1 MSAPATFPAF
11 DINVTLLSQYAN
23 SPVITTLMQD
33 FGAYFDPTANL
44 TQFYNLYW
52 NIDTA
57 QGAGLDIWG
66 RILDVSRIVPI
77 PGTTG
82 AFGFDNPDRPPD
94 WQNWGGGP
102 FFAGD
107 LVGNS
112 FRLNDPSYRTLLLT
126 KALANI
132 VTTTAPALNALV
144 RNLFPGRGRCY
155 TLDLGGMAMRYV
167 FEFGLTSIEY
177 AILAYSGVLPH
188 PAGVAVS
195 ILVIPASSNFGFKE
209 ALPGAKPF
217 GYGVFYLPGASP

>member
-1 MSAPATFPAF
+1 MSAPATFPSF
-11 DINVTLLSQYAN
+11 DVNVTLLSQYAN

-33 FGAYFDPTANL
+33 FGEYFDPTANL
-44 TQFYNLYW
+44 TSFYNLYW

-57 QGAGLDIWG
+57 AGAGLDTWG
-66 RILDVSRIVPI
+66 RILGVSRIVPI
-77 PGTTG
+77 PGTTNS
-82 AFGFDNPDRPPD
+82 FGFDNPDRPPD

-112 FRLNDPSYRTLLLT
+112 FPLNDPSYRTLLLT

-188 PAGVAVS
+188 PAGVTVS
-195 ILVIPASSNFGFKE
+195 ILVIPATSNFGFEE
-209 ALPGAKPF
+209 ALPGSKPF
-217 GYGVFYLPGASP
+217 GSGVFYLPGASP